1 MGASAKDVVVIVSG
15 DDTLLLGSDTLSQFV
30 IGIVGLLNWLSACLT
45 LQSKKNEQPHIEL
58 LIFRYSLLLLCFY

>member
-30 IGIVGLLNWLSACLT
+30 IGIVGLLNWLSACFT
-45 LQSKKNEQPHIEL
+45 LPSGVWNL
-58 LIFRYSLLLLCFY
+58 